1 MARIKFNT
9 SADEFNGSIFGNTFY
24 SGSKVSTIR
33 NIATGKRA
41 MSPAQALMSGYLIGA
56 DRHWRML
63 TDIERAQW
71 NLFAVT
77 YPQRSNRSPLVFLS
91 GYELFVK
98 RNQHYQIFSNH
109 VPRFMASPVFV
120 EYAIDTPTVAIYS
133 GDDKLEIELTFTR
146 SASDLDCFFTLS
158 APIHPARYYRPN
170 GPRLIMV
177 CKNVTQTIDI
187 TNIYLSIFGRLPDPF
202 QVLNFNMFQAGDD
215 NGQYFFP
222 DQENIIIQDGT
233 DPIVTP
239 VKYGIIYNGYCISD
253 ARGVLPLNCHY
264 PTNAEWDALIAFVGG
279 NSIGGGALKETGFIY
294 FASPNTGATNLF
306 NFNGRGSGYRSNGG
320 LFQSINS
327 TCYIWSGTP
336 RSTTGFYVVSLL
348 SNIASISAAGYLLF
362 KYGGSVRP
370 VKDSTTLI
378 NGQSGTCMGN
388 DGKLYRTICING
400 KEWFADNL
408 AETKFRDGSLIPI
421 VTDNASW
428 GALTTSGICAYLNDW
443 SNVLL

>member
-9 SADEFNGSIFGNTFY
+9 QADEFNGSFYGQTFY

-33 NIATGKRA
+33 NIAPGKRT

-120 EYAIDTPTVAIYS
+120 QYAVDTPTVAIYS
-133 GDDKLEIELTFTR
+133 GDNKLEIELTFTR

-177 CKNVTQTIDI
+177 CKNVSQTIDI
-187 TNIYLSIFGRLPDPF
+187 TNIYLSIFGRLPDPA
-202 QVLNFNMFQAGDD
+202 QVLNFNMFQAGED
-215 NGQYFFP
+215 NGQYFFIDP
-222 DQENIIIQDGT
+222 VNIVISEPKP
-233 DPIVTP
+233 PIVPIKLGLMYNWYTTTNI
-239 VKYGIIYNGYCISD
+239 KKLSSSDSFIIPAYANFQ
-253 ARGVLPLNCHY
+253 
-264 PTNAEWDALIAFVGG
+264 ALWTFLGG
-279 NSIGGGALKETGFIY
+279 NAVAGGKMKEIGLTFWN
-294 FASPNTGATNLF
+294 SPNTGATNSAK
-306 NFNGRGSGYRSNGG
+306 FNGRGSGYRTGPSGAYSHKGLICYLWSSYVAGG
-320 LFQSINS
+320 NTAGVVSMGYNS
-327 TCYIWSGTP
+327 TSFSWGGNGYKNG
-336 RSTTGFYVVSLL
+336 
-348 SNIASISAAGYLLF
+348 NSIRL
-362 KYGGSVRP
+362 VRP
-370 VKDSTTLI
+370 STPLT
-378 NGQSGTCMGN
+378 NGQEGTYTGN
-388 DGKLYRTICING
+388 NGRIYKTICIG
-400 KEWFADNL
+400 SAEWL
-408 AETKFRDGSLIPI
+408 AENLVEDLYRDLTPIPKVLDPI
-421 VTDNASW
+421 LWAP
-428 GALTTSGICAYLNDW
+428 LTSGAYCYYDNDPA
-443 SNVLL
+443 NI